1 MKKLLQ
7 TMSLAALYAL
17 GIHAEDAA
25 SVMMNDDAVQVV
37 SNDSMDGSSSSDFA
51 ALLSSAMPDA
61 PESMGNVLSDA
72 GSDDAAPAVVQAPQS
87 SALKVALDAR
97 AAAQSSIEA
106 ITLQFFQNNNIPLE
120 MLQQLMAA
128 RSAVQQ
134 AYEAVFIEALT
145 ANEVAIQSETLDEA
159 TRLMM
164 QQFQALLGQRIVAQQ
179 QVEAAIIGALAPQ
192 DTNLPEADGAD
203 FRGSE
208 DDSDEIADA
217 GDDSAEDDSDEVIAQ
232 SYTSEAALNQAFAAQ
247 TTATQ
252 QSSGMH
258 YS

>member
-25 SVMMNDDAVQVV
+25 VDLDSVIMDD
-37 SNDSMDGSSSSDFA
+37 SSSDLT
-51 ALLSSAMPDA
+51 ALLSNAMPDA
-61 PESMGNVLSDA
+61 PESMDDVLSDA

-97 AAAQSSIEA
+97 AAAQSSIET
-106 ITLQFFQNNNIPLE
+106 ITLQFLQNNGIPLE

-128 RSAVQQ
+128 RSALQQ

-145 ANEVAIQSETLDEA
+145 ANEVAIQAETLDQA

-164 QQFQALLGQRIVAQQ
+164 QQFQALLEQRIVAQQ
-179 QVEAAIIGALAPQ
+179 QIEAAIIGALAPQ
-192 DTNLPEADGAD
+192 DTNLPEADDAD

-208 DDSDEIADA
+208 DDSDETADA
-217 GDDSAEDDSDEVIAQ
+217 GDDSADD
-232 SYTSEAALNQAFAAQ
+232 EAE
-247 TTATQ
+247 
-252 QSSGMH
+252 
-258 YS
+258 